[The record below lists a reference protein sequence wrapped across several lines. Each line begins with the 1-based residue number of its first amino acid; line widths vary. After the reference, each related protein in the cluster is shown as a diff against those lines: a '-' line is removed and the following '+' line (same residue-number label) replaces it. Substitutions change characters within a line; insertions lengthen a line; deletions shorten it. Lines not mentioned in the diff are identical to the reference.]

1 MRQTLKAEAMDR
13 RITLQMDGV
22 EIGRD
27 PFNDPVFGPPLDLTV
42 WASKEDVSDVE
53 RVRAQQVG
61 AEITTRFRVRW
72 SEAVS
77 RFDATGRV
85 LFDGR
90 EYAVSGVKEIGRREG
105 LEITAAARSER
116 G

>member
-1 MRQTLKAEAMDR
+1 MLAGKLDR
-13 RITLQMDGV
+13 RITLVMDGV
-22 EIGRD
+22 QDGRD
-27 PFNDPVFGPPLDLTV
+27 AFNAPIMGSAVSLTV

-72 SEAVS
+72 SNAVS
-77 RFDATGRV
+77 GFDATGRV

-90 EYAVSGVKEIGRREG
+90 EYSVSGVKEIGRREG

-116 G
+116 SR

>member
-1 MRQTLKAEAMDR
+1 MKPLHIGAMDR

-22 EIGRD
+22 ETGRD
-27 PFNDPVFGPPLDLTV
+27 AMNAPIYGMTEMTV

-72 SEAVS
+72 SGAVS

-116 G
+116 VL